1 MIVGLAG
8 RWDVGLAWI
17 PSITMD
23 LIYGLFSEYITPNGF
38 LSLCLSVLFC
48 LSVCLSVF
56 TRQSESIL

>member
-8 RWDVGLAWI
+8 RWDVDLAWI

-38 LSLCLSVLFC
+38 SLAVSLCLSVR
-48 LSVCLSVF
+48 LSLQGSQDLS
-56 TRQSESIL
+56 IA